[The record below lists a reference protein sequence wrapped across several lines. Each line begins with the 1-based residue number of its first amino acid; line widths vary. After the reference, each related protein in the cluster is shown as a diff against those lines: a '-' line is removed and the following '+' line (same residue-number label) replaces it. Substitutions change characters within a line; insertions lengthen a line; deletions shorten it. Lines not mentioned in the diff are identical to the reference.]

1 MRRDRSTP
9 NGLTEFMVVSAVE
22 ALRERGID
30 EVSLNFAPFARLIHG
45 PAGAAERVLGRI
57 ASAADRWFQVERLYR
72 FNAKFHPSWEPR
84 YLLYEGLLGLPRA
97 GLAVMWVERQLPK
110 PSLASRLG

>member
-1 MRRDRSTP
+1 
-9 NGLTEFMVVSAVE
+9 VVSAVD
-22 ALRERGID
+22 ALLERGID

-45 PAGAAERVLGRI
+45 PTGPAERLLGRI
-57 ASAADRWFQVERLYR
+57 ATAADRWFQVERLYR
-72 FNAKFHPSWEPR
+72 FNAKFHPRWEPR

-97 GLAVMWVERQLPK
+97 GLAVMWAERQLPK